1 MGQSKEKTL
10 KDNEKHV
17 RVHVFTF
24 VWMCMAVYT
33 HVGVCMCKSMHVWV
47 SPSGRRTS
55 LWTQAGTWQGV
66 DSRPAGPC
74 GEGRPGPG
82 RPSAGLDLQH
92 TSSSAGKQGINAAL
106 ADKLSVTTNQSSN
119 HSITKS
125 LPYDALYQF
134 LRAVLY
140 VCFL

>member
-1 MGQSKEKTL
+1 MADVPLSGPRRVHGKVSIAGQ
-10 KDNEKHV
+10 
-17 RVHVFTF
+17 RVHVGR
-24 VWMCMAVYT
+24 AAQAQ
-33 HVGVCMCKSMHVWV
+33 VGPLRVLTCNTPH
-47 SPSGRRTS
+47 PQ
-55 LWTQAGTWQGV
+55 L
-66 DSRPAGPC
+66 
-74 GEGRPGPG
+74 
-82 RPSAGLDLQH
+82 
-92 TSSSAGKQGINAAL
+92 AGKQGINAAL